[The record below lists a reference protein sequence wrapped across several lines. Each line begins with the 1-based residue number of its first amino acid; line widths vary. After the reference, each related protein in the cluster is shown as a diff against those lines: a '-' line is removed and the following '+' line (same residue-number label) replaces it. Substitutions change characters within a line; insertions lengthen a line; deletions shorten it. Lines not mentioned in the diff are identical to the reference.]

1 MPPGYTTLHS
11 TASRD
16 DATATVTVDPP
27 DRHLAIC
34 GSATLDVPVNEVRTL
49 DVTASVDRDTITF
62 ACTP

>member
-1 MPPGYTTLHS
+1 
-11 TASRD
+11 
-16 DATATVTVDPP
+16 VTVDPP
-27 DRHLAIC
+27 DRHLGIS